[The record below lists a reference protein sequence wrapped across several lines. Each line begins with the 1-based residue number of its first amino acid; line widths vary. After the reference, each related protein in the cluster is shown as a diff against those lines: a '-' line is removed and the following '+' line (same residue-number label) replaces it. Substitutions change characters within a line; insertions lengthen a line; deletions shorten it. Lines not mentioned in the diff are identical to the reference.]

1 MAAKY
6 VMQNHIYALIES
18 ESRTKFY
25 IGQTYRDPAVRLS
38 EHRYGAKTCNE
49 LSEDKYKYAAALDS
63 LGIAWEMVILATIEA
78 EKDAYSQD
86 DTEDFYICKY
96 RKEPLQN
103 MRSGCDEPWMQTSY
117 LDIESM
123 LKAKQRH
130 LDRVKFKQ
138 PKVKRESD
146 VDKILFSFEKPHER
160 FISPAFKAL
169 KKRRGK

>member
-1 MAAKY
+1 M
-6 VMQNHIYALIES
+6 VNSSMNTIYALIES
-18 ESRTKFY
+18 QSGTKFY

-49 LSEDKYKYAAALDS
+49 LSEDKYKYAAALDA

-103 MRSGCDEPWMQTSY
+103 MRAGWDEPWMQTSY

-130 LDRVKFKQ
+130 LDRAKFKQ

-146 VDKILFSFEKPHER
+146 VDKILFSFEKPTK
-160 FISPAFKAL
+160 FTAPAFERLA
-169 KKRRGK
+169 KKHRK